1 VNCTEAM
8 SATAAVASASTAAP
22 GHRNCPAALVTTMT
36 EARLNPASKAEP
48 TVPTESIAFP

>member
-1 VNCTEAM
+1 M

-36 EARLNPASKAEP
+36 DARLNPASSDEP